1 MRHASQHAIKAYGS
15 ILCILIF
22 FLAVARAQLWP
33 LRLGLCL
40 SLWPLL
46 CALVVS
52 LASADC
58 SLPLRDAG
66 AGASPA
72 RLCRAFSDFERALL
86 FHARVFTILEA
97 LERIDAEQPKAEAQH
112 GGREAAEGEP

>member
-1 MRHASQHAIKAYGS
+1 MSMCARSALA
-15 ILCILIF
+15 F
-22 FLAVARAQLWP
+22 AVAPRALASA
-33 LRLGLCL
+33 L
-40 SLWPLL
+40 
-46 CALVVS
+46 ALVVS

-58 SLPLRDAG
+58 GLPLRDAG